1 MQSLAPA
8 LLLLVLSAPL
18 ASSLSVHQE
27 HAWSWPW
34 SRKPAAEAPK
44 PAAAVAEEAP
54 AAAEAAPAEATNS
67 TLRIPTEPGCFM
79 RMPSGCPKNPM
90 RTELW
95 RHDTWA
101 EKKAF
106 DEEGCMK
113 RKSVWDGYCESQD
126 AQMIFVAGKVSA
138 LQVDQS
144 WPWSKKGAKAVESK
158 LEGETT
164 TVEAPAPQQAQRAS
178 TKIPSQPGCYMRML
192 SGCPK
197 EPMRTF
203 LWRHDPFAEER
214 GLGEADCLKRKST
227 WDKHCDSKDAEM
239 VFVGKDAAQAADTVP
254 PAAEAATA
262 AEAQGGGLE
271 AARQGEL
278 GGPAPG
284 RLRTLAVAMEQAQA
298 PHHRAGDHDH
308 RAARREGRGR
318 SRGRSAACGE
328 PFAARVLHADPHRM
342 PQEGHEDPAVAPR
355 HVGGGA
361 RPRRAGVPAA
371 QDRVGQVLRV
381 AGRAHAVRPEA
392 VSTRPQTT
400 LFACEQAISGP
411 ARGPL
416 PLTVLF

>member
-1 MQSLAPA
+1 
-8 LLLLVLSAPL
+8 
-18 ASSLSVHQE
+18 
-27 HAWSWPW
+27 
-34 SRKPAAEAPK
+34 
-44 PAAAVAEEAP
+44 
-54 AAAEAAPAEATNS
+54 
-67 TLRIPTEPGCFM
+67 
-79 RMPSGCPKNPM
+79 
-90 RTELW
+90 
-95 RHDTWA
+95 
-101 EKKAF
+101 
-106 DEEGCMK
+106 MK

-262 AEAQGGGLE
+262 AEAADPADNATE
-271 AARQGEL
+271 AA
-278 GGPAPG
+278 
-284 RLRTLAVAMEQAQA
+284 
-298 PHHRAGDHDH
+298 
-308 RAARREGRGR
+308 
-318 SRGRSAACGE
+318 
-328 PFAARVLHADPHRM
+328 
-342 PQEGHEDPAVAPR
+342 
-355 HVGGGA
+355 
-361 RPRRAGVPAA
+361 PAA
-371 QDRVGQVLRV
+371 EAQEEASKPLDKESSVGLLQVGSARWQWPWSKPKRHIIGQEITTTAQPVAKAAAAPVEEAQPVASPLQPGCYMRIPTGCPKKAMRTQLWRHDTWAEEQGLDVLACQQRKTVWDKYCESQDALM
-381 AGRAHAVRPEA
+381 
-392 VSTRPQTT
+392 
-400 LFACEQAISGP
+400 LFVPKQ
-411 ARGPL
+411 
-416 PLTVLF
+416 